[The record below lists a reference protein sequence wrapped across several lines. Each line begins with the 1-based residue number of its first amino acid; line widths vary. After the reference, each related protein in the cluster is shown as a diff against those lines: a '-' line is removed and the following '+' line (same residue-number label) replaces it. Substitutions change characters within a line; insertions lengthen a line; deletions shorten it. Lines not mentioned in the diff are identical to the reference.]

1 MERKLLTTAVCA
13 VLFVQAMNAHAQ
25 DTTAQDKAAQTPTA
39 QDASAQEAPP
49 PAPPAEQRREATNLD
64 RVVVTGSRIPRSQI
78 ETASPVTTITAEE
91 IQKQGY
97 RNVSDVLRAQPLAT
111 GSLQDNQFAGSFTA
125 NATTVSLLGLS
136 PSFTLILLDG
146 RPIADYPLLYN
157 GQSNFTDLTSIP
169 TAMVERIDIV
179 PGNQSSIYG
188 SAAIAGVV
196 NIILKKHLEGVQLD
210 ARIGGYTEG
219 GGNNQRLQ
227 VTGGNTWDRLDLTWG
242 VQYSHQDP
250 IYMRQ
255 RDFTDTTD
263 DNPNPDLRYGSRT
276 FIILNGFTNQYDDP
290 GSNCDRVAENF
301 GGTTRLDFRPGR
313 GNFCGSRAQPGYATL
328 LNDERGVS
336 AYLNSS
342 YRLTD
347 DDELYASVLFGKY
360 RAKNDGGSHFWI
372 PDINGTHNNFIWN
385 ETEQTLETYQRIF
398 SPEEQGPGENFYDT
412 DSDSYNV
419 AFGVRGAIGNSS
431 WDYDAYYSRSGYKVT
446 SDQLWPV
453 ADRMEQFFR
462 DQFLGPQLGTYYGY
476 PVYAPDKNAFYQSV
490 TPAQYRAFSD
500 NIHNESSTWT
510 QNVNLQLV
518 NSSLFKLPAG
528 DVGMA
533 AIFQAGK
540 QHWDNPIDP
549 GVAGDFF
556 FGLSGTSGKGDRT
569 NTALGVEFSVP
580 LLASLTASIA
590 GRYDYYKNVD
600 AGSDSKPTY
609 KLGLEYRP
617 IQSLLLRANYATA
630 FRAPDMGYIFTGG
643 NGFFTTET
651 DFYKCEIDPDN
662 CTLYTGISV
671 EGNQVAN
678 PDLKSINAK
687 SYGFG
692 FVWAPS
698 SNFDLRAD
706 YYNVKIEDEVVPQST
721 TQTLFDENEC
731 RQGRLD
737 PQSARCIDAL
747 ARVQRL
753 PVNPNNPLLSENLD
767 LIVVKG
773 INIAEENVS
782 GITAGANYRFDSD
795 WGHWQIGLEYNHTLE
810 HETRTFPDQPTFDLF
825 SSGQLLTAE
834 FRSIVAGDIGWE
846 RGKWGANLHGTRY
859 GSMPNY
865 ARQFSTDPANPYVT
879 SNGVG
884 PGRVAPWMLY
894 NLSVDYHLTERSVL
908 SVIINNIRNS
918 EPPRDAS
925 YDGSQGFA
933 PPFYNIFAYNG
944 YGRSWWLEYRIDFGG
959 GRDG

>member
-1 MERKLLTTAVCA
+1 LQRFERSGRRWVMERKLLTTAVCA
-13 VLFVQAMNAHAQ
+13 VLFVPAMSVHAQ
-25 DTTAQDKAAQTPTA
+25 EVSTQDP
-39 QDASAQEAPP
+39 AQEPTSSQEAQPR
-49 PAPPAEQRREATNLD
+49 EQATDLD
-64 RVVVTGSRIPRSQI
+64 RVIVTGSRIPRTQI
-78 ETASPVTTITAEE
+78 ETASPVTTITADE
-91 IQKQGY
+91 IQRQGF

-169 TAMVERIDIV
+169 TAMVERIDIL

-188 SAAIAGVV
+188 SAAIAGVI
-196 NIILKKHLEGVQLD
+196 NIILKKHLDGVQLN
-210 ARIGGYTEG
+210 ARIGGYSKG
-219 GGNNQRLQ
+219 GGDNERLQ
-227 VTGGNTWDRLDLTWG
+227 LTGGNTWDKLDLTWG

-250 IYMRQ
+250 IYMHE

-263 DNPNPDLRYGSRT
+263 DNPNPNLRYGSRT

-290 GSNCDRVAENF
+290 GTNCDRVAGNF

-313 GNFCGSRAQPGYATL
+313 GNFCGSRAQPGYSTL
-328 LNDERGVS
+328 LNEERGLS
-336 AYLNSS
+336 AYLTSTYHLS
-342 YRLTD
+342 D
-347 DDELYASVLFGKY
+347 DDDLYATILVG
-360 RAKNDGGSHFWI
+360 RNQAKNDGGSHFWI
-372 PDINGTHNNFIWN
+372 PDINGTHNNYIWN
-385 ETEQTLETYQRIF
+385 ATEQTLETYQHIF
-398 SPEEQGPGENFYDT
+398 SPEEQGQTLYDT

-419 AFGVRGAIGNSS
+419 ALGIKGAFGNSN

-476 PVYAPDKNAFYQSV
+476 PVYAPDKNAFYQSL
-490 TPAQYRAFSD
+490 TPEQFRAFSD

-510 QNVNLQLV
+510 HNVNLQLV

-528 DVGMA
+528 DVGVA
-533 AIFQAGK
+533 AILQAGK

-569 NTALGVEFSVP
+569 NNAVGVEFNVP
-580 LLASLTASIA
+580 LLKSFTANLA
-590 GRYDYYKNVD
+590 GRYDAYKNVH
-600 AGSDSKPTY
+600 ASSDSKATY
-609 KLGLEYRP
+609 KLGLEWRP
-617 IQSLLLRANYATA
+617 VDSLLIRGNYATA

-651 DFYKCEIDPDN
+651 DFYKCEIDPNN
-662 CTLYTGISV
+662 CALYTGLSV

-678 PDLKSINAK
+678 TDLKSINAK

-692 FVWAPS
+692 VVWAP
-698 SNFDLRAD
+698 NGDFDLRAD
-706 YYNVKIEDEVVPQST
+706 YYNVKIKDEVVPQST

-737 PQSARCIDAL
+737 PQSARCVDAL

-753 PVNPNNPLLSENLD
+753 PANPNNPFLSENLD
-767 LIVVKG
+767 LIIVKG
-773 INIAEENVS
+773 VNIAEENVS
-782 GITAGANYRFDSD
+782 GITAAGNYRFDSA
-795 WGHWQIGLEYNHTLE
+795 WGKWQFGLEYNLTLK

-825 SSGQLLTAE
+825 SRGQLLTAE
-834 FRSIVAGDIGWE
+834 FRSIVTGDIGWE
-846 RGKWGANLHGTRY
+846 RGKWRANLHATRY

-865 ARQFSTDPANPYVT
+865 ARQFTTDPADPYVT

-894 NLSVDYHLTERSVL
+894 NLSVDYQLTKRSAL
-908 SVIINNIRNS
+908 SVIVNNIRNS

-933 PPFYNIFAYNG
+933 PPYYNIFAYNG

-959 GRDG
+959 DG

>member
-13 VLFVQAMNAHAQ
+13 VLFLPAMSTRAQ
-25 DTTAQDKAAQTPTA
+25 DVPT
-39 QDASAQEAPP
+39 QDAPTQDVPVQQQPSPQESERSEDAV
-49 PAPPAEQRREATNLD
+49 NLD

-78 ETASPVTTITAEE
+78 ETASPVTTITAED
-91 IQKQGY
+91 IQRQGF

-169 TAMVERIDIV
+169 TAMVERIDIL

-196 NIILKKHLEGVQLD
+196 NIILKKHLEGVQLN
-210 ARIGGYTEG
+210 ARIGGYSEG
-219 GGNNQRLQ
+219 GGDNERLQ
-227 VTGGNTWDRLDLTWG
+227 LTGGNNWNKLDLTWG
-242 VQYSHQDP
+242 LQYSHQDP
-250 IYMRQ
+250 IYMRE

-263 DNPNPDLRYGSRT
+263 DNPNPNLRYGSRT

-290 GSNCDRVAENF
+290 GTHCDALGF
-301 GGTTRLDFRPGR
+301 LYGGTTRLDFRPGR
-313 GNFCGSRAQPGYATL
+313 GNFCGSRAQPGFATL
-328 LNDERGVS
+328 LNEERGIS
-336 AYLNSS
+336 AYLTSTYHLS
-342 YRLTD
+342 D
-347 DDELYASVLFGKY
+347 DDDLYATVLVGRNK
-360 RAKNDGGSHFWI
+360 AKNDSGSHFWV

-385 ETEQTLETYQRIF
+385 QTEQTLETYQRIF
-398 SPEEQGPGENFYDT
+398 APEEQGNDNFYDT

-419 AFGVRGAIGNSS
+419 AFGIKGALGASN

-453 ADRMEQFFR
+453 AERMEQFFR

-476 PVYAPDKNAFYQSV
+476 PVYAPDKDAFYQAL
-490 TPAQYRAFSD
+490 TPAQYHSFVD

-510 QNVNLQLV
+510 HNVNLQLV
-518 NSSLFKLPAG
+518 NGSLFHMPAG
-528 DVGMA
+528 DVGFA
-533 AIFQAGK
+533 AILQAGK

-569 NTALGVEFSVP
+569 SEAIGVEFNVP
-580 LLASLTASIA
+580 LLKSLTANIA
-590 GRYDYYKNVD
+590 GRYDSYKNVH
-600 AGSDSKPTY
+600 AGSDSKGTY
-609 KLGLEYRP
+609 KLGLEFRP
-617 IQSLLLRANYATA
+617 IESLLFRANYATA

-651 DFYKCEIDPDN
+651 DFYKCEIDPGN
-662 CTLYTGISV
+662 CALYTGLSV

-678 PDLKSINAK
+678 PDLQSITAK
-687 SYGFG
+687 SWGYGV
-692 FVWAPS
+692 VWAPS

-753 PVNPNNPLLSENLD
+753 PVNPNNPFLSENLD
-767 LIVVKG
+767 LLIVKG

-782 GITAGANYRFDSD
+782 GITAAGNYRFDNA
-795 WGHWQIGLEYNHTLE
+795 WGRWQVGLEYNLTLK

-834 FRSIVAGDIGWE
+834 FKSIVTGDLGWE
-846 RGKWGANLHGTRY
+846 RGKWRANLHATRY
-859 GSMPNY
+859 GSTPNY
-865 ARQFSTDPANPYVT
+865 ARQFTTDPADPYVT

-884 PGRVAPWMLY
+884 PGRVRPWMLY
-894 NLSVDYHLTERSVL
+894 NLSVDYQLTKRSGL
-908 SVIINNIRNS
+908 SVIVNNIRNS
-918 EPPRDAS
+918 EPPFDAS

-944 YGRSWWLEYRIDFGG
+944 YGRSWWVEYKFDFGG
-959 GRDG
+959 GQ